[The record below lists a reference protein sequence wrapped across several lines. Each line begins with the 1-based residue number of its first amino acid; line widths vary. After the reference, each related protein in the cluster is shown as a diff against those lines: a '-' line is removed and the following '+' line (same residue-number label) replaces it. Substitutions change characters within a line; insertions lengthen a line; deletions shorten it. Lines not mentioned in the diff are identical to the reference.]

1 MDALPDARFIAASGP
16 ALPHARTELPL
27 RWRRLPDIRAAA
39 WGLTGLTLLMAT
51 ALCQAWSLEVPPRD
65 LLPPAGLLAVLMGLA
80 AYYRRRREA
89 AFVLS
94 LTSLAQTVAFVT
106 CFIVLMYAVATSAR
120 PLIDTQLAAFDAW
133 CGITVPVVREWSAA
147 HPLFNLLL
155 NFAYDTLLY
164 QTALVLIALGLAGDR
179 SALEGFL
186 ASFMLSA
193 LTSLVLF
200 VLFPAEGPFVTYG
213 LNPSLDQAQ
222 FLDHFRALRD
232 GTRTLVTYRGAEG
245 LITFPSFHVAW
256 AITITWSLRNCR
268 RSLFLTVL
276 TLNLLVIVSTMST
289 GWHYF
294 ADVLG
299 GTVVATLS
307 IVAANRFRARRL

>member
-1 MDALPDARFIAASGP
+1 MPDLHSAAWAFIG
-16 ALPHARTELPL
+16 LTFLT
-27 RWRRLPDIRAAA
+27 AAA
-39 WGLTGLTLLMAT
+39 
-51 ALCQAWSLEVPPRD
+51 LCGAWSLEVPPRD

-80 AYYRRRREA
+80 AYYRRRGEA

-94 LTSLAQTVAFVT
+94 LTSLAQIVAFIT
-106 CFIVLMYAVATSAR
+106 CFIVLMYAVATPAP

-133 CGITVPVVREWSAA
+133 SGITVPVVREWAAA
-147 HPLFNLLL
+147 HPLVDLLL

-164 QTALVLIALGLAGDR
+164 QTALVLIALGLTGDR

-186 ASFMLSA
+186 VSFMLSA
-193 LTSLVLF
+193 LASLVLF

-213 LNPSLDQAQ
+213 LDPSLDQAQ

-256 AITITWSLRNCR
+256 AITITWSLRRCR
-268 RSLFLTVL
+268 RSLFLTVV
-276 TLNLLVIVSTMST
+276 TLNLLVIASTMST

-299 GTVVATLS
+299 GAA
-307 IVAANRFRARRL
+307 VAAASIAAATWFGTRRL

>member
-1 MDALPDARFIAASGP
+1 M
-16 ALPHARTELPL
+16 PL